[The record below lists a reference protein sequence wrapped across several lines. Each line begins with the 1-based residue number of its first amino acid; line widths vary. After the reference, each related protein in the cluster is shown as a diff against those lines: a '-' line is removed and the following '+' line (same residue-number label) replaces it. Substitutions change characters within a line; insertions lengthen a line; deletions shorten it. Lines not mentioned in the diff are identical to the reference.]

1 MNLTFRLKSLAVP
14 LTALVAALALAC
26 PQAEAQVK
34 PFKIIG
40 GGNVPDGISLIPGVP
55 AFHDAVGIATGLGK
69 YHGEG
74 AFQFLAYTSELTAD
88 FSSAPDFVF
97 TAANGDDLAITYG
110 DVDNGA
116 AQPGKVEL
124 FPVGDGSFIAVF
136 VAEFNPV
143 PAKCTG
149 RFAKVVGGSF
159 IMVAVSEPFFF
170 DLDDPMDPR
179 TTPFKY
185 SWAGKGTIKYRK

>member
-1 MNLTFRLKSLAVP
+1 MNLTFRLQSLAVP

-26 PQAEAQVK
+26 PQAEAQVN
-34 PFKIIG
+34 PFKIVG
-40 GGNVPDGISLIPGVP
+40 GGNAPEGISLIPGVP
-55 AFHDAVGIATGLGK
+55 VFHDAVGLATGLGK
-69 YHGEG
+69 YRGEG
-74 AFQFLAYTSELTAD
+74 AFQLLAFTSELTAD

-97 TAANGDDLAITYG
+97 TAANGDDLAFTYG

-124 FPVGDGSFIAVF
+124 FPVGDGSFVAMF

-143 PAKCTG
+143 PAKSTG
-149 RFAKVVGGSF
+149 RFANVVSGSF

-185 SWAGKGTIKYRK
+185 SWSGKGTLTFGK